1 VKKDAIALARESA
14 ELAFKIQE
22 MRYAEGWH
30 NWPNME
36 VWEEGDVPPWW
47 SAGVEYIHAML
58 PAAAEQ
64 DTQSAASRPHLQ
76 WALYKHIAELAEEV
90 FESKLRRHH
99 EACEGCKG
107 WGLGDA
113 RRYFLRYAQERS
125 HTLVDKLSSGAPAED
140 GSGRSGLPVADEPSP
155 SFGSRLHTARME
167 RGWSMDELANA
178 SGVRKC
184 LIVGY
189 EKHGKSAHPDTMKK
203 LADALGL
210 TVSELLAK

>member
-1 VKKDAIALARESA
+1 
-14 ELAFKIQE
+14 
-22 MRYAEGWH
+22 MRYAEGWR

-47 SAGVEYIHAML
+47 SAGVEYIHAIL
-58 PAAAEQ
+58 PAAAKPEA
-64 DTQSAASRPHLQ
+64 QSAASRPHLQ
-76 WALYKHIAELAEEV
+76 WALYKRIAELTEEV

-107 WGLGDA
+107 WDLGEA
-113 RRYFLRYAQERS
+113 RSYFINYTQERS
-125 HTLVDKLSSGAPAED
+125 HTLVDKLSSGAPAEE
-140 GSGRSGLPVADEPSP
+140 GPGRSGLPAADGIPL
-155 SFGSRLHTARME
+155 SFGERLYTARME
-167 RGWSMDELANA
+167 RGWSMDELANE

-210 TVSELLAK
+210 TVSELLAKPAQG